1 MSCRLCL
8 AVPLLAAL
16 TACTAEVEVQTTPQD
31 LAIPVTSVGV
41 DAFAELAIPM
51 PEEARGVITVQSVR
65 GTATAINPASGTT
78 LRFQLFVLPAG
89 VQGTATPD
97 APFLFTEANP
107 PSYFNQLLP
116 LASVRSFP
124 PSSEEALVIENAGLV
139 PAVAQPTL
147 WLVAS
152 NTVESLAI
160 GEVLPL
166 ELRLDGLS
174 FNVVVTKSFESSGNA
189 VDLVGL

>member
-1 MSCRLCL
+1 MSRRLL
-8 AVPLLAAL
+8 FAAPLLIGVV
-16 TACTAEVEVQTTPQD
+16 ACTAEVEVQTTPQD
-31 LAIPVTSVGV
+31 LTIPVTSLGV
-41 DAFAELAIPM
+41 DAYAELAIPM

-97 APFLFTEANP
+97 TPFLFTEANP
-107 PSYFNQLLP
+107 PAYFEDLLP
-116 LASVRSFP
+116 LASVQSFP
-124 PSSEEALVIENAGLV
+124 PSSEEAIVIENAGLV

-152 NTVESLAI
+152 NTVQSLAL

-166 ELRLDGLS
+166 ELQLQGLT